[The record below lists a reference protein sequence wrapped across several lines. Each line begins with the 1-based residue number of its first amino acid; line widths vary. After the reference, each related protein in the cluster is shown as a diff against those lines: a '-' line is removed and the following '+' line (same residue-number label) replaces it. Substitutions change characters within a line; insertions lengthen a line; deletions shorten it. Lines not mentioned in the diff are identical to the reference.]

1 VTGHRRSSQVA
12 QGVVTERWDG
22 DLAAGEKAP

>member
-12 QGVVTERWDG
+12 QGVVSDRWDDEEATG
-22 DLAAGEKAP
+22 